1 MGFWAIFFIIATIL
15 AIDTGMQDVT
25 VTVLFAGLA
34 VLFTY
39 LWATK
44 DKRKEDDKKRR
55 QKQEEDKARQR
66 FGSRSIVQ
74 QVVRDARIQGKG
86 IHCQVYRDRIE
97 GNGRTYRYSDHG
109 LGMLEQQS
117 DWKQLAICLG
127 EVYGG
132 AYSVTALDR
141 APAWSGRYAG
151 HVSSDGSVHV
161 YPDVDDSDHIIGY
174 KVDTRQPAPPPPP
187 PGQKW

>member
-1 MGFWAIFFIIATIL
+1 MGVWAIIFTIITAL
-15 AIDTGMQDVT
+15 AIESGDITMILIFG
-25 VTVLFAGLA
+25 GLA
-34 VLFTY
+34 VWFIY

-66 FGSRSIVQ
+66 FGSKPIVQ

-109 LGMLEQQS
+109 LGMLEKQS

-132 AYSVTALDR
+132 MYSVTALDR

-151 HVSSDGSVHV
+151 HVSSDGSVHI

-187 PGQKW
+187 PPPGQKW

>member
-1 MGFWAIFFIIATIL
+1 MGVWAIIFTIITAL
-15 AIDTGMQDVT
+15 AIESGDITMILIFG
-25 VTVLFAGLA
+25 GLA
-34 VLFTY
+34 VWFIY

-44 DKRKEDDKKRR
+44 AERKKKDREWR
-55 QKQEEDKARQR
+55 QKQEAEQARQR
-66 FGSRSIVQ
+66 FGSRSVVQ

-86 IHCQVYRDRIE
+86 IHAEVYKDRIE
-97 GNGRTYRYSDHG
+97 GNGKTYRYTDYG
-109 LGMLEQQS
+109 LAKLENMR

-132 AYSVTALDR
+132 EYRIGSLESYNR
-141 APAWSGRYAG
+141 GWSGRYAG

-161 YPDVDDSDHIIGY
+161 YPDVDDSDRIVGY
-174 KVDTRQPAPPPPP
+174 SVHTQQPAPPPPP